1 MASTWAPDEALFRLS
16 IANLA
21 ATAPVSPEE
30 EKRLISEMLAGKR
43 AYKRLSSKKES
54 LDPDECEKLRQAVER
69 GVTSRKTLIQA
80 NGRLVISIASKY
92 SGHGLSLAELSQE
105 GVLGLIRAIDKFD
118 ASKGVRLSTY
128 ASYWIRQSVSRA
140 VAVQTRVIRLPVHK
154 VDHLGKIKKVM
165 GQLTQKLGRAPEL
178 EEIAAVT
185 GDAPEQ
191 IYELLQD
198 GQETLSLEEPVGED
212 GATLADFVEN
222 DLTQALE
229 DQVDSTLLETEIRRA
244 LAGLSARESRIVELR
259 YGLRD
264 GQPLT
269 LQDVAERFGL
279 TRERIR
285 QIEKEALAK
294 LRQPNHANRLIGF
307 VN

>member
-1 MASTWAPDEALFRLS
+1 MATTWAPDEALFRLS
-16 IANLA
+16 IADLA
-21 ATAPVSPEE
+21 ATAPVSPAE
-30 EKRLISEMLAGKR
+30 EKRLIKVMIDGKKAAARMSKGAVLTDEARQLLKSKSKEGEMAR
-43 AYKRLSSKKES
+43 R
-54 LDPDECEKLRQAVER
+54 
-69 GVTSRKTLIQA
+69 TLIQA

-92 SGHGLSLAELSQE
+92 TGHGLSLAELSQE

-118 ASKGVRLSTY
+118 VSKGVRLSTY

-154 VDHLGKIKKVM
+154 VDHLGKIRRAM
-165 GQLTQKLGRAPEL
+165 GQLTQTLGRAPEL
-178 EEIAAVT
+178 EEIAAHT
-185 GDAPEQ
+185 GDAPEE
-191 IYELLQD
+191 IHNLLQD
-198 GQETLSLEEPVGED
+198 GQDTLSLEEPVGDD

-229 DQVDSTLLETEIRRA
+229 DQVDSILLGREIRRA
-244 LAGLSARESRIVELR
+244 LASLTARESRIVELR

-294 LRQPNHANRLIGF
+294 LRQRDQSNRLLGF

>member
-1 MASTWAPDEALFRLS
+1 MATTWAPEEALFRLS

-21 ATAPVSPEE
+21 ATAPVSPAE
-30 EKRLISEMLAGKR
+30 EKRLINVMIAGKD
-43 AYKRLSSKKES
+43 AAILLQEENFTPKKRKE
-54 LDPDECEKLRQAVER
+54 LVAM
-69 GVTSRKTLIQA
+69 RKEGIAARKMLIQA
-80 NGRLVISIASKY
+80 NGRLVISIASRY

-118 ASKGVRLSTY
+118 TSKGVRLSTY

-165 GQLTQKLGRAPEL
+165 GQLTQKLGRPPKL
-178 EEIAAVT
+178 EEIAAQT

-191 IYELLQD
+191 IHELLQD
-198 GQETLSLEEPVGED
+198 GQDTLSLEEPVGDD

-222 DLTQALE
+222 DISQALE
-229 DQVDSTLLETEIRRA
+229 DQVDSTLLESEIRRA

-285 QIEKEALAK
+285 QIEKEALSK
-294 LRQPNHANRLIGF
+294 LRQPHHANRLIGF

>member
-21 ATAPVSPEE
+21 ATAPVSPDE
-30 EKRLISEMLAGKR
+30 EKRLIREMLAGKQ
-43 AYKRLSSKKES
+43 AYKRLTSKAED
-54 LDPDECEKLRQAVER
+54 LDPEECEKLRQSVDR
-69 GVTSRKTLIQA
+69 GAASRKTLIQA

>member
-1 MASTWAPDEALFRLS
+1 MATTWAPDEALFRLS

-21 ATAPVSPEE
+21 ATAPVAPKE
-30 EKRLISEMLAGKR
+30 EKRLINVMVKGKK
-43 AYKRLSSKKES
+43 AAARLNKGEF
-54 LDPDECEKLRQAVER
+54 LPEETLLETERLIREGQAA
-69 GVTSRKTLIQA
+69 RKMLIQA

-92 SGHGLSLAELSQE
+92 TGHGLTLAELSQE

-118 ASKGVRLSTY
+118 TSKGVRLSTY

-165 GQLTQKLGRAPEL
+165 GQLTQQLGRSPEV
-178 EEIAAVT
+178 EEIAAFT
-185 GDAPEQ
+185 GDDPQQ
-191 IYELLQD
+191 IHELLQD
-198 GQETLSLEEPVGED
+198 GQETLSLEEPVGDD

-229 DQVDSTLLETEIRRA
+229 DQVDSTLLENEIRRA
-244 LAGLSARESRIVELR
+244 LAGLTARESRIVELR

-294 LRQPNHANRLIGF
+294 LRKPHYAGRLIGF

>member
-1 MASTWAPDEALFRLS
+1 MATTWAPDEALFRLS

-21 ATAPVSPEE
+21 ATAPVSPAE
-30 EKRLISEMLAGKR
+30 EKRLINVMIKGK
-43 AYKRLSSKKES
+43 E
-54 LDPDECEKLRQAVER
+54 AVER
-69 GVTSRKTLIQA
+69 LQVSDLSPERRAKLEAAKEEGIAARKTLIQA
-80 NGRLVISIASKY
+80 NGRLVINIASKY
-92 SGHGLSLAELSQE
+92 TGHGLSLAELSQE

-118 ASKGVRLSTY
+118 TSKGVRLSTY

-178 EEIAAVT
+178 EEIAALT
-185 GDAPEQ
+185 GDDPVQ

-198 GQETLSLEEPVGED
+198 GQETLSLEEPVGDD

-229 DQVDSTLLETEIRRA
+229 DQVDSSLLETEIRGA

-294 LRQPNHANRLIGF
+294 LRQPHHARRLSSF

>member
-1 MASTWAPDEALFRLS
+1 MATTWAPDEALFRLS
-16 IANLA
+16 IADLA
-21 ATAPVSPEE
+21 ATAPVSPPE
-30 EKRLISEMLAGKR
+30 EKRLIQVMLRGKR
-43 AYKRLSSKKES
+43 NEVALAKDSDHENKRQL
-54 LDPDECEKLRQAVER
+54 QAEIR
-69 GVTSRKTLIQA
+69 EGEAARRMLIQA
-80 NGRLVISIASKY
+80 NGRLVISIATKY
-92 SGHGLSLAELSQE
+92 TGHGLSLAELSQE

-118 ASKGVRLSTY
+118 DKKGVRLSTY

-165 GQLTQKLGRAPEL
+165 GQLTQTLGRAPKL
-178 EEIAAVT
+178 EEIAEQT
-185 GDAPEQ
+185 GDAPQQ
-191 IYELLQD
+191 IHDLLQD
-198 GQETLSLEEPVGED
+198 GQETLSLEEPVGDD

-222 DLTQALE
+222 DVTQALE
-229 DQVDSTLLETEIRRA
+229 DQVDSVLLEGEIQRA
-244 LAGLSARESRIVELR
+244 LSTLSARESRIVELR
-259 YGLRD
+259 YGLKD

-294 LRQPNHANRLIGF
+294 LRRPVHAHRLRSF
-307 VN
+307 VH